1 MFYAVIKVIA
11 MIVFA
16 PFMPRKVIGRENV
29 PAEGGFVL
37 AMNHRSN
44 LDVIAGGLSCPR
56 QLHFMAKKELF
67 KNRLLGW
74 LFKKL
79 NAFPLDRKGND
90 LKAIKTALSLLKSG
104 EVLGIFP
111 EGTRVRRGE
120 NVDAKAGV
128 SMLALRARVPVVPGV
143 IVGEYKLFH
152 RIYVVFG
159 KPVSLEKYYDEKLSN
174 EQLQQISEEI
184 LEEIKKMDADT
195 KKRLA
200 KGEKLR

>member
-16 PFMPRKVIGRENV
+16 PFMPRKVIGRENI

-152 RIYVVFG
+152 RVYVIFG

-184 LEEIKKMDADT
+184 LGEIKKMDADT

>member
-16 PFMPRKVIGRENV
+16 PFMPRKVIGRDNI

-152 RIYVVFG
+152 RVYVIFG

-184 LEEIKKMDADT
+184 LKEIKKMDADT

>member
-16 PFMPRKVIGRENV
+16 PFMPRKVIGRENI

-152 RIYVVFG
+152 RVYVIFG

-184 LEEIKKMDADT
+184 LKEIKKMDADT